1 MQLDNYRLVKR
12 EEVLSLC
19 AISKSNLYKMIE
31 REEFPRPV
39 RIGPRSVAWRQ
50 SDVATWLQDR
60 PLTSRDDC
68 VTL

>member
-1 MQLDNYRLVKR
+1 MQLDDYRLVKR

-39 RIGPRSVAWRQ
+39 RIGPRAVAWRQ
-50 SDVATWLQDR
+50 SDVTTWLKDR
-60 PLTSRDDC
+60 PPTSRDDG